1 MDSKGS
7 GINLIKDAY
16 HLHFK
21 DPEVVE
27 NICMLINE
35 MVQYG
40 EMVVLFVESLPL
52 LHSQKIVKKTKTTAA
67 QGHVSCSQERLT
79 MYLRKEDELPLKV
92 HPTCS

>member
-7 GINLIKDAY
+7 GIKLLKDAY
-16 HLHFK
+16 RLHIN

-40 EMVVLFVESLPL
+40 EVMVVLDESLPL
-52 LHSQKIVKKTKTTAA
+52 PQKIVKKTNS
-67 QGHVSCSQERLT
+67 SCSGMLVA
-79 MYLRKEDELPLKV
+79 LRKNLRICERRMNWN
-92 HPTCS
+92 